1 MKKTRFFPSQQEKWV
16 MVDAKDQV
24 LGRLATRIAL
34 VLQGKHKPIFTPNA
48 ICGDKVVVINAR
60 YVKLTADKYNT
71 KVYDRYSGYPSGLKN
86 MSLKDLMKKNPTKV
100 LYTAVKGMLPKNNLG
115 REMIKS
121 LKVYPENQH
130 MQQAQKPELINL

>member
-1 MKKTRFFPSQQEKWV
+1 